1 MGDKIKEA
9 LRFFDAQG
17 IGFYTYLQAGEVIY
31 LPPDKTHFV
40 QVPYEEGNQ
49 RIDYVRAFEI
59 LFEYESMDKE
69 LLNKIKPKRKVETQ
83 LRDRSQ
89 QNSTNKEIMYGVYA
103 RLGKKWIAK
112 RSLGG
117 KTVVAGPFSALI
129 EAKSASDSL

>member
-49 RIDYVRAFEI
+49 RIDFVRAFEI

-69 LLNKIKPKRKVETQ
+69 LLFKMEPKRKVEAQ
-83 LRDRSQ
+83 PKDKPQHML
-89 QNSTNKEIMYGVYA
+89 KEKIMHG
-103 RLGKKWIAK
+103 IHM
-112 RSLGG
+112 
-117 KTVVAGPFSALI
+117 F
-129 EAKSASDSL
+129 